1 MISEKFDTLPYEEE
15 ILDANSDAGVVYN
28 AFDEPLCYFFIASC
42 VDAKKELIRQI
53 EDEDYGELYE
63 VDELVDERAEN
74 EVPYQT
80 YIIWRLWVEFG
91 HETDAYEEFG
101 LTPDV
106 NNLENVAQVQLL
118 EYARRIISK
127 ALSETGY

>member
-1 MISEKFDTLPYEEE
+1 MISKKFDTLPNEGE
-15 ILDANSDAGVVYN
+15 IIDAYSDAGVVYN
-28 AFDEPLCYFFIASC
+28 AFEEPLCYFFIASC

-74 EVPYQT
+74 EIPYQT

-91 HETDAYEEFG
+91 HQTDAYDG